1 MYMEKEE
8 VMNVAVPLSNTKR
21 RLVTLGCICLMLS
34 IACFGLSLAVIQG
47 PILEEMNAMNYFST
61 LTIFASLG
69 LAILT
74 PIGGKLGDLFGRR
87 NIIIISGIVAAI
99 CGIGMGIVTSVVPFM
114 ILRLILGAAQGAFT
128 AAPYILI
135 REINEPQDVPR
146 KMGLLSSSIAI
157 GGFAGSILAGIL
169 TDAGYLKIG
178 IMFPVVPLIIGVL
191 LIAFNLP
198 NKVREEKAEI
208 DYKGVVLLALFLSA
222 LLLSLNY
229 GPKIGWTNPRIIF
242 GFIAAVILGALL
254 YKVENK
260 AKEAIIPMH
269 LFANKKYRTL
279 LLVGVIAFFYQEAMN
294 MYAPLSIQKVLGKST
309 TVSGSVQ
316 FPRTI
321 LIMVL
326 PIIVGVWVSKKAKNA
341 KVAMILANGL
351 VALSFLVLGF
361 SNSKTPIIVYF
372 IALALTGVAESFRAV
387 SITPTAQST
396 LDPSELGIGT
406 SLLTFI
412 NSLSPLFAAAIDGII
427 FDVNK
432 NNIQTGI
439 NGVFFITAAISLIGA
454 LIAVF
459 KVKIE
464 NNK

>member
-1 MYMEKEE
+1 MNTEKEK
-8 VMNVAVPLSNTKR
+8 VMNVVIPLSNTKR

-47 PILEEMNAMNYFST
+47 PILEEMNAMSYFST

-87 NIIIISGIVAAI
+87 NIIIISGIVATI
-99 CGIGMGIVTSVVPFM
+99 CGIGMGVVTSVVPFM
-114 ILRLILGAAQGAFT
+114 VLRLILGAAQGAFT

-135 REINEPQDVPR
+135 REINEPQDVPK

-157 GGFAGSILAGIL
+157 GGFAGSIVAGIL

-198 NKVREEKAEI
+198 NKVRKEKAEI
-208 DYKGVVLLALFLSA
+208 DYQGVVLLALFLSA

-229 GPKIGWTNPRIIF
+229 GPKIGWTNPRIIL

-254 YKVENK
+254 YKAENK
-260 AKEAIIPMH
+260 AKEAIITMH

-294 MYAPLSIQKVLGKST
+294 MYAPLAIQKVLGKST
-309 TVSGSVQ
+309 TVSGSIQ

-326 PIIVGVWVSKKAKNA
+326 PIIVGIWVSKKAKNA

-351 VALSFLVLGF
+351 VAFSFLVLGF
-361 SNSKTPIIVYF
+361 SNGNTPIIIYF
-372 IALALTGVAESFRAV
+372 VTLALTGVAESFRSV

-459 KVKIE
+459 KVKVE

>member
-1 MYMEKEE
+1 MNTEKEK
-8 VMNVAVPLSNTKR
+8 VMNVAIPLSNTKR

-47 PILEEMNAMNYFST
+47 PILEEMNAMSYFST

-87 NIIIISGIVAAI
+87 NIIIISGIVATI
-99 CGIGMGIVTSVVPFM
+99 CGIGMGIVTSIVPFM
-114 ILRLILGAAQGAFT
+114 VLRLILGAAQGAFT

-135 REINEPQDVPR
+135 REINEPQDVPK

-157 GGFAGSILAGIL
+157 GGFAGSIVAGIL
-169 TDAGYLKIG
+169 TDAGYLKVG

-191 LIAFNLP
+191 LITFNLP
-198 NKVREEKAEI
+198 NKVRKEKAEI
-208 DYKGVVLLALFLSA
+208 DYQGVVLLALFLSA

-229 GPKIGWTNPRIIF
+229 GPKIGWTNPRIIL

-254 YKVENK
+254 YKAENK

-309 TVSGSVQ
+309 TVSGSIQ

-351 VALSFLVLGF
+351 VAFSFLVLGF
-361 SNSKTPIIVYF
+361 SNSKTPIMVYF

-387 SITPTAQST
+387 SITPIAQST

-439 NGVFFITAAISLIGA
+439 NGVFFITAAISLIGT

>member
-1 MYMEKEE
+1 MNTEKEK
-8 VMNVAVPLSNTKR
+8 VMNVAIPLSNTKR

-47 PILEEMNAMNYFST
+47 PILEEMNAMSYFST

-87 NIIIISGIVAAI
+87 NIIIISGIVATI
-99 CGIGMGIVTSVVPFM
+99 CGIGMGIVTSIVPFM
-114 ILRLILGAAQGAFT
+114 VLRLILGAAQGAFT

-135 REINEPQDVPR
+135 REINEPQDVPK

-157 GGFAGSILAGIL
+157 GGFAGSIVAGIL
-169 TDAGYLKIG
+169 TDAGYLKVG
-178 IMFPVVPLIIGVL
+178 IMLPVVPLIIGVL

-198 NKVREEKAEI
+198 NKVRKEKAEI
-208 DYKGVVLLALFLSA
+208 DYQGVVLLALFLSA

-229 GPKIGWTNPRIIF
+229 GPKIGWTNPRIIL
-242 GFIAAVILGALL
+242 GFIVAVILGALL
-254 YKVENK
+254 YKAENK

-309 TVSGSVQ
+309 TVSGSIQ

-351 VALSFLVLGF
+351 VAFSFLVLGF
-361 SNSKTPIIVYF
+361 SNSKTPIMVYF

-439 NGVFFITAAISLIGA
+439 NGVLFITAAISLIGT

>member
-114 ILRLILGAAQGAFT
+114 VLRLILGAAQGAFT

>member
-1 MYMEKEE
+1 MNTEKEK
-8 VMNVAVPLSNTKR
+8 VMNVAIPLSNTKR

-47 PILEEMNAMNYFST
+47 PILEEMNAMSYFST

-87 NIIIISGIVAAI
+87 NIIIISGIVATI
-99 CGIGMGIVTSVVPFM
+99 CGIGMGVVTSVVPFM
-114 ILRLILGAAQGAFT
+114 VLRLILGAAQGAFT

-135 REINEPQDVPR
+135 REINEPQDVPK

-157 GGFAGSILAGIL
+157 GGFAGSIVAGIL
-169 TDAGYLKIG
+169 TDAGYLKVG

-198 NKVREEKAEI
+198 NKVRKEKAEI
-208 DYKGVVLLALFLSA
+208 DYQGVVLLALFLSA

-229 GPKIGWTNPRIIF
+229 GPKIGWTNPRIIL

-254 YKVENK
+254 YKAENK

-309 TVSGSVQ
+309 TVSGSIQ

-351 VALSFLVLGF
+351 VAFSFLVLGF
-361 SNSKTPIIVYF
+361 SNSKTPIMVYF

>member
-1 MYMEKEE
+1 MNTEKEK
-8 VMNVAVPLSNTKR
+8 VMNVVIPLSNTKR

-47 PILEEMNAMNYFST
+47 PILEEMNAMSYFST

-87 NIIIISGIVAAI
+87 NIIIISGIVATI
-99 CGIGMGIVTSVVPFM
+99 CGIGMGVVTSVVPFM
-114 ILRLILGAAQGAFT
+114 VLRLILGAAQGAFT

-135 REINEPQDVPR
+135 REINEPQDVPK

-157 GGFAGSILAGIL
+157 GGFAGSIVAGIL

-198 NKVREEKAEI
+198 NKVRKEKAEI
-208 DYKGVVLLALFLSA
+208 DYQGVVLLALFLSA

-229 GPKIGWTNPRIIF
+229 GPKIGWTNPRIIL
-242 GFIAAVILGALL
+242 GFIDAVILGALL
-254 YKVENK
+254 YKAENK

-294 MYAPLSIQKVLGKST
+294 MYAPLAIQKVLGKST
-309 TVSGSVQ
+309 TVSGSIQ

-326 PIIVGVWVSKKAKNA
+326 PIIVGIWVSKKAKNA

-351 VALSFLVLGF
+351 VAFSFLVLGF
-361 SNSKTPIIVYF
+361 SNGNTPIIIYF
-372 IALALTGVAESFRAV
+372 VTLALTGVAESFRSV

-459 KVKIE
+459 KVKVE

>member
-1 MYMEKEE
+1 MNTEKEK
-8 VMNVAVPLSNTKR
+8 VMNVAIPLSNTKR

-47 PILEEMNAMNYFST
+47 PILEEMNAMSYFST

-87 NIIIISGIVAAI
+87 NIIIISGIVATI
-99 CGIGMGIVTSVVPFM
+99 CGIGMGIVTSIVPFM
-114 ILRLILGAAQGAFT
+114 VLRLILGAAQGAFT

-135 REINEPQDVPR
+135 REINEPQDVPK

-157 GGFAGSILAGIL
+157 GGFAGSIVAGIL
-169 TDAGYLKIG
+169 TDAGYLKVG

-198 NKVREEKAEI
+198 NKVRKEKAEI
-208 DYKGVVLLALFLSA
+208 DYQGVVLLALFLSA

-229 GPKIGWTNPRIIF
+229 GPKIGWTNPRIIL

-254 YKVENK
+254 YKAENK

-309 TVSGSVQ
+309 TVSGSIQ

-351 VALSFLVLGF
+351 VAFSFLVLGF
-361 SNSKTPIIVYF
+361 SNSKTPIMVYF

-439 NGVFFITAAISLIGA
+439 NGVFFITAAISLIGT

>member
-1 MYMEKEE
+1 MNTEKEK
-8 VMNVAVPLSNTKR
+8 VMNVAIPLSNTKR

-47 PILEEMNAMNYFST
+47 PILEEMNAMSYFST

-87 NIIIISGIVAAI
+87 NIIIISGIVATI
-99 CGIGMGIVTSVVPFM
+99 CGIGMGIVTSIVPFM
-114 ILRLILGAAQGAFT
+114 VLRLILGAAQGAFT

-135 REINEPQDVPR
+135 REINEPQDVPK

-157 GGFAGSILAGIL
+157 GGFAGSIVAGIL
-169 TDAGYLKIG
+169 TDAGYLKVG
-178 IMFPVVPLIIGVL
+178 IMLPVVPLIIGVL

-198 NKVREEKAEI
+198 NKVRKEKAEI
-208 DYKGVVLLALFLSA
+208 DYQGVVLLALFLSA

-229 GPKIGWTNPRIIF
+229 GPKIGWTNPRIIL
-242 GFIAAVILGALL
+242 GFIVAVILGALL
-254 YKVENK
+254 YKAENK

-309 TVSGSVQ
+309 TVSGSIQ

-351 VALSFLVLGF
+351 VAFSFLVLGF
-361 SNSKTPIIVYF
+361 SNSKTPIMVYF

-439 NGVFFITAAISLIGA
+439 NGVFFITAAISLIGT

>member
-1 MYMEKEE
+1 MNTEKEK
-8 VMNVAVPLSNTKR
+8 VMNVAIPLSNTKR

-47 PILEEMNAMNYFST
+47 PILEEMNAMSYFST

-87 NIIIISGIVAAI
+87 NIIIISGIVATI
-99 CGIGMGIVTSVVPFM
+99 CGIGMGIVTSIVPFM
-114 ILRLILGAAQGAFT
+114 VLRLILGAAQGAFT

-135 REINEPQDVPR
+135 REINEPQDVPK

-157 GGFAGSILAGIL
+157 GGFAGSIVAGIL
-169 TDAGYLKIG
+169 TDAGYLKVG

-198 NKVREEKAEI
+198 NKVRKEKAEI
-208 DYKGVVLLALFLSA
+208 DYQGVVLLALFLSA

-229 GPKIGWTNPRIIF
+229 GPKIGWTNPRIIL

-254 YKVENK
+254 YKAENK

-351 VALSFLVLGF
+351 VAFSFLVLGF
-361 SNSKTPIIVYF
+361 SNSKTPIMVYF

-439 NGVFFITAAISLIGA
+439 NGVFFITAAISLIGT

>member
-1 MYMEKEE
+1 MNTEKEK
-8 VMNVAVPLSNTKR
+8 VINVAIPLSNTKR

-47 PILEEMNAMNYFST
+47 PILEQMNAMSYFST

-87 NIIIISGIVAAI
+87 NIIIISGIVATI
-99 CGIGMGIVTSVVPFM
+99 CGIGMGIVTSIVPFM
-114 ILRLILGAAQGAFT
+114 VLRLILGAAQGAFT

-135 REINEPQDVPR
+135 REINEPQDVPK

-157 GGFAGSILAGIL
+157 GGFAGSIVAGIL

-198 NKVREEKAEI
+198 NKVRKEKAEI
-208 DYKGVVLLALFLSA
+208 DYQGVVLLALFLSA

-229 GPKIGWTNPRIIF
+229 GPKIGWTNPRIIL

-254 YKVENK
+254 YKAENK

-309 TVSGSVQ
+309 TVSGSIQ

-351 VALSFLVLGF
+351 VAFSFLVLGF
-361 SNSKTPIIVYF
+361 SNSKTPIMVYF

-412 NSLSPLFAAAIDGII
+412 NSLSPLFAAAIDGIV

-439 NGVFFITAAISLIGA
+439 NGVFFITAAISLIGT

-459 KVKIE
+459 KVKVE